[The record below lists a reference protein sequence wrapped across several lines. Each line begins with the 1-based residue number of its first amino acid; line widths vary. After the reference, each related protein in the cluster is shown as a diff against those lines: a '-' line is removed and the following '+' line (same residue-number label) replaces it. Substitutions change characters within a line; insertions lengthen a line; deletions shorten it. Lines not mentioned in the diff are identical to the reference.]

1 MTTQGI
7 APESCRTPRCGYLI
21 ENTVTIGG
29 RTEPDHRCVHGVPM
43 HSACPWHRTPE
54 QIKAMNELDERLKLD
69 EKKRQMQ
76 RRGL

>member
-7 APESCRTPRCGYLI
+7 APESCRTPRCGYLV
-21 ENTVTIGG
+21 ENVVTIGG
-29 RTEPDHRCVHGVPM
+29 RTEPDHRCAHGVPM

-54 QIKAMNELDERLKLD
+54 QIKAMNELDERLKA
-69 EKKRQMQ
+69 EAKQQKQ